1 MSRQYIE
8 ITEEMCGAVAN
19 RQIPVPGTIDT
30 LKKVW
35 KHFCK
40 ATKRMDNVNV
50 YACVV
55 TEDGKVEDWSMYWC
69 CSEMEHMCNSGA
81 IPFCC

>member
-1 MSRQYIE
+1 MMVKQYIE
-8 ITEEMCGAVAN
+8 ITEEMCGTVAS

-40 ATKRMDNVNV
+40 VTSRMYNVNV

-55 TEDGKVEDWSMYWC
+55 TEQYRSVAKQKTKE
-69 CSEMEHMCNSGA
+69 NSK
-81 IPFCC
+81 